1 MEQRLNKNSH
11 NSTKPSGQT
20 HLNYE
25 HKSPTFCLRPVL
37 YAQDPCDL
45 SAGKD
50 LDSAHKAQNVG
61 ILVLDNT
68 FRCVYPDKTILK

>member
-1 MEQRLNKNSH
+1 MNLFIRRERVDA
-11 NSTKPSGQT
+11 GQT

-25 HKSPTFCLRPVL
+25 HKSPPFCLRPVL
-37 YAQDPCDL
+37 YAQEPCDL

-61 ILVLDNT
+61 VLVLDNT
-68 FRCVYPDKTILK
+68 FRCFYPAGGRSE